1 MKKQDERASC
11 LEKSERLDAVARHPH
26 TACACENEEERSS
39 SIVLVVGVQRE
50 GERERERD
58 WDELHFSLIE
68 SVALAGQ
75 CCHRPARFRHRNVYS
90 IRVDHLPLGK
100 L

>member
-1 MKKQDERASC
+1 MCTALIASDS
-11 LEKSERLDAVARHPH
+11 EIESERESE
-26 TACACENEEERSS
+26 T
-39 SIVLVVGVQRE
+39 RE
-50 GERERERD
+50 SY
-58 WDELHFSLIE
+58 LHFSLFE